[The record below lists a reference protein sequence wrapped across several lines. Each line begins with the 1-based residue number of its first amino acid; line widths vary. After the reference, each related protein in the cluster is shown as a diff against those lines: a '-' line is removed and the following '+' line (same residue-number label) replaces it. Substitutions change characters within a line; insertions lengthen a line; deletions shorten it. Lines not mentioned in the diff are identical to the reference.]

1 MLPKPAH
8 LGPNYA
14 AQFQDAAVV
23 EAYPSRPPYPEAVF
37 DLLESLAVEPAIALD
52 AGCGTG
58 DIARRLAQ
66 RMRRVDAVDISAAMI
81 AMGQRLPGGD
91 AANLRWQQA
100 PIEEA
105 TLSGPYGLIVTG
117 ESLHWMDWERALPTL
132 ASALTHSALL
142 VIVEREEQPSPWS
155 ADLLRLIVRY
165 TTNKEFQPYDLV
177 EELERRGLFA
187 PVGTTRTAPEPF
199 QQSVGDYIESIHSR
213 NGFSRDRMPPA
224 DAAAFDAAVA
234 ALLAP
239 HAPDGTVALRIAA
252 QLHWG
257 RPLTPIRMDSQP

>member
-14 AQFQDAAVV
+14 AQFQDAAVAG
-23 EAYPSRPPYPEAVF
+23 AYPTRPPYPEAAF
-37 DLLESLAVEPAIALD
+37 DLLESLAVEPPIALD

-58 DIARRLAQ
+58 DIARRLAL
-66 RMRRVDAVDISAAMI
+66 RMLRVDAVDISAAMI
-81 AMGQRLPGGD
+81 GVGQRQPGGD

-132 ASALTHSALL
+132 ADALAPGALL

-187 PVGTTRTAPEPF
+187 PVGTTRTVPEPF
-199 QQSVGDYIESIHSR
+199 EQSVGDYIESIHSR
-213 NGFSRDRMPPA
+213 NGFSRDRMSLA
-224 DAAAFDAAVA
+224 DAQAFDAAVA

-239 HAPDGTVALRIAA
+239 HAPDGVVALRIAA
-252 QLHWG
+252 RLHWG
-257 RPLTPIRMDSQP
+257 QPLTPVRMDSQP

>member
-8 LGPNYA
+8 LGPHYA
-14 AQFQDAAVV
+14 AQFQDAAVA
-23 EAYPSRPPYPEAVF
+23 EAYPARPPYPEAVF
-37 DLLESLAVEPAIALD
+37 ELLESLAVEPPIALD

-58 DIARRLAQ
+58 DIARRLAP

-81 AMGQRLPGGD
+81 SIGQRQPGGD
-91 AANLRWQQA
+91 AANLRWRQA
-100 PIEEA
+100 PIEA
-105 TLSGPYGLIVTG
+105 VTLSGPYGLIVTG
-117 ESLHWMDWERALPTL
+117 ESLHWMEWERALPRL
-132 ASALTHSALL
+132 AAALAPGALL
-142 VIVEREEQPSPWS
+142 VIVERAEQPSPWS
-155 ADLLRLIVRY
+155 ADLLRLIMRY

-187 PVGTTRTAPEPF
+187 QVGATHTAPEPF

-213 NGFSRDRMPPA
+213 KGFSRDRMPPT
-224 DAAAFDAAVA
+224 DAGAFDNAVA

-239 HAPDGTVALRIAA
+239 HAPDGMVALRIAA

-257 RPLTPIRMDSQP
+257 HPLAPIRMDSQP

>member
-23 EAYPSRPPYPEAVF
+23 EAYPTRPPYPEAVF
-37 DLLESLAVEPAIALD
+37 DLLESLAVEPPIALD

-105 TLSGPYGLIVTG
+105 THSG
-117 ESLHWMDWERALPTL
+117 
-132 ASALTHSALL
+132 
-142 VIVEREEQPSPWS
+142 
-155 ADLLRLIVRY
+155 
-165 TTNKEFQPYDLV
+165 
-177 EELERRGLFA
+177 
-187 PVGTTRTAPEPF
+187 
-199 QQSVGDYIESIHSR
+199 
-213 NGFSRDRMPPA
+213 
-224 DAAAFDAAVA
+224 
-234 ALLAP
+234 
-239 HAPDGTVALRIAA
+239 
-252 QLHWG
+252 
-257 RPLTPIRMDSQP
+257 

>member
-1 MLPKPAH
+1 MIPKPAH
-8 LGPNYA
+8 LGPQYA
-14 AQFQDAAVV
+14 AQFQDVAVAG
-23 EAYPSRPPYPEAVF
+23 AYPTRPPYPQAVF
-37 DLLESLAVEPAIALD
+37 DLLASLAVEPRIALD

-66 RMRRVDAVDISAAMI
+66 RLRRVDAVDLSVAMI
-81 AMGQRLPGGD
+81 GVGQRQPGGD
-91 AANLRWQQA
+91 AANLRWLQA

-105 TLSGPYGLIVTG
+105 ALSGPYGLIVTG
-117 ESLHWMDWERALPTL
+117 ESLHWMDWERTLPRLADALAPG
-132 ASALTHSALL
+132 ALL
-142 VIVEREEQPSPWS
+142 VIVERAEQPSPWS
-155 ADLLRLIVRY
+155 DELLRLIVRY
-165 TTNKEFQPYDLV
+165 TTNKEFQPYDLI

-187 PVGTTRTAPEPF
+187 PMGASTTEGEPF

-224 DAAAFDAAVA
+224 DASAFDAAVA

-239 HAPDGTVALRIAA
+239 HAPDGVLALRIAA

-257 RPLTPIRMDSQP
+257 HPQAPVRIDSQP

>member
-8 LGPNYA
+8 LGPHYA
-14 AQFQDAAVV
+14 AQFQDAAVA
-23 EAYPSRPPYPEAVF
+23 EAYPARPPYPEAVF
-37 DLLESLAVEPAIALD
+37 ELLESLAVEPPIALD

-58 DIARRLAQ
+58 DIARRLAP

-81 AMGQRLPGGD
+81 SIGQRQPGGD
-91 AANLRWQQA
+91 AANLRWRQA
-100 PIEEA
+100 PIEA
-105 TLSGPYGLIVTG
+105 VTLSGPYGLIVTG
-117 ESLHWMDWERALPTL
+117 ESLHWMEWERALPRL
-132 ASALTHSALL
+132 ANALAPGALL
-142 VIVEREEQPSPWS
+142 VIVERAEQPSPWS
-155 ADLLRLIVRY
+155 ADLLRLIMRY

-187 PVGTTRTAPEPF
+187 QVGATHTAPEPF

-224 DAAAFDAAVA
+224 DADAFDSAVA

-239 HAPDGTVALRIAA
+239 HAPDGMVALRIAA

-257 RPLTPIRMDSQP
+257 HPLAPIRMDSQP